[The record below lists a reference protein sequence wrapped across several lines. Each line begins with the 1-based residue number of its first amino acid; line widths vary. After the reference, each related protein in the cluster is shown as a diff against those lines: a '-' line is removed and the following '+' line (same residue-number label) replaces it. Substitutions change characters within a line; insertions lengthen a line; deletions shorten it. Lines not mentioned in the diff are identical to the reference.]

1 MNQIYLVGRINRK
14 ITFTNYANGRQEA
27 KSEIAVNRL
36 DNSEIDYIPFKV
48 TKYGVYEQLKDYKK
62 DDFVGIKGSLR
73 FEKNKL
79 FVDVHSIIK
88 GGISD
93 INED

>member
-1 MNQIYLVGRINRK
+1 MNLKELRVSKGLSQKDASFFLSIPLRTYKRLENEP
-14 ITFTNYANGRQEA
+14 NY
-27 KSEIAVNRL
+27 SVN
-36 DNSEIDYIPFKV
+36 S
-48 TKYGVYEQLKDYKK
+48 KYSYALNKLKDYKK
-62 DDFVGIKGSLR
+62 DYFVGIKGSLK